1 VLMMGF
7 NMTLCSLYV
16 RLHLVDYEIDLF
28 ALVAQYLVKFDCRL
42 TLGVWVPLL
51 LIADGCMSK
60 TGFYFVSENKIQCC
74 NASIA

>member
-42 TLGVWVPLL
+42 INIGCLGSS
-51 LIADGCMSK
+51 AFDC
-60 TGFYFVSENKIQCC
+60 
-74 NASIA
+74 